1 MPKLLVLIAAIVGLW
16 YWWTYQKNLASDKRR
31 PFLWKSG
38 FWLILSIAIYLVV
51 TGRMHWLGAGI
62 AALVPILRTILIWG
76 GRAGPLLRLF
86 GRFKTTPSQFRSQFL
101 VVTINFSSGSIDGE
115 IISGD
120 FSGKKLAELSEAELK
135 QLLEQYKTSDKESY
149 ILLQA
154 YLIRSGSSSGQSYQ
168 QYNPSNISELSTN
181 EAYEI
186 LGLPNT
192 AAKDEIVKAHKRLM
206 QRMHPDRGGSDYLA
220 AKINA
225 AKDLL
230 IK

>member
-38 FWLILSIAIYLVV
+38 FWLILSIAIYLVF

-192 AAKDEIVKAHKRLM
+192 ATKDEIVKAHKRLM

>member
-86 GRFKTTPSQFRSQFL
+86 GCFKTTPSQFRSQFL

-120 FSGKKLAELSEAELK
+120 FSGKKLAELSEAELN
-135 QLLEQYKTSDKESY
+135 QLLEHYKTLDKESY

-168 QYNPSNISELSTN
+168 QYNHSNISELSTN

-192 AAKDEIVKAHKRLM
+192 ATKDEIVKAHKRLM

>member
-115 IISGD
+115 VISGD

-135 QLLEQYKTSDKESY
+135 QLLEQYKTLDKESY

-168 QYNPSNISELSTN
+168 QYNHSNISELSTN

-192 AAKDEIVKAHKRLM
+192 ATKDEIVKAHKRLM

>member
-135 QLLEQYKTSDKESY
+135 QLLEQYKTLDKESY

-168 QYNPSNISELSTN
+168 QYNHSNISELSPN

-192 AAKDEIVKAHKRLM
+192 ATKDEIVKAHKRLM

>member
-51 TGRMHWLGAGI
+51 TGRMHRLGAVI
-62 AALVPILRTILIWG
+62 VALVPILRTILIWG

-135 QLLEQYKTSDKESY
+135 QLLEQYKASDKESY

-186 LGLPNT
+186 LGLTNT
-192 AAKDEIVKAHKRLM
+192 ATKDEIVKAHKRLM
-206 QRMHPDRGGSDYLA
+206 QRMHPDRGGSDFLA

>member
-16 YWWTYQKNLASDKRR
+16 YWWTYHKNLASDKRR

-135 QLLEQYKTSDKESY
+135 QLLEQYKTLDKESY

-154 YLIRSGSSSGQSYQ
+154 
-168 QYNPSNISELSTN
+168 
-181 EAYEI
+181 
-186 LGLPNT
+186 
-192 AAKDEIVKAHKRLM
+192 
-206 QRMHPDRGGSDYLA
+206 
-220 AKINA
+220 
-225 AKDLL
+225 
-230 IK
+230 

>member
-192 AAKDEIVKAHKRLM
+192 ATKDEIVKAHKRLM